1 VRCLVVSIVV
11 MDFLISIWAEG
22 HSVRKTPS
30 ILGEKDLSLLERIEF
45 ESVRVAIRSGKRT
58 TKMTRIPTTNTFTFT
73 STLYRNT
80 VDLRLR
86 FLMS

>member
-1 VRCLVVSIVV
+1 VSCLVVSIVV
-11 MDFLISIWAEG
+11 MGFQISIWVEG

-30 ILGEKDLSLLERIEF
+30 ILGEKDLSLLERTEF
-45 ESVRVAIRSGKRT
+45 EFARVATRSGKRT
-58 TKMTRIPTTNTFTFT
+58 TRMIRTLTTNTFTFT